1 MGRYTNS
8 HPRGSHGCFKV
19 SWVQGLCSFVCT
31 KKYIYIY
38 NVYNYHICIYIYMP
52 ANVGIP
58 MYLGIFLSFY
68 MWHIE
73 VSAPRTPRPIRSTL
87 VGGAMCPS
95 WKMKNFVNGFSDDIP
110 YMKWKNNPN
119 VPNHQ
124 PDIHDYTNDRYG
136 LCMYMANIDRYT
148 STLACQKIA
157 RRENG
162 GTCIKGTCIKG
173 TCKQP
178 DIWVYV
184 PVMRRKHRLLTGTHI
199 KARGFRRTEVYHVF
213 ILHMKY
219 TIVLIYIYIIL
230 LIYLYLNIYIILYL
244 YIYVYI

>member
-1 MGRYTNS
+1 M
-8 HPRGSHGCFKV
+8 
-19 SWVQGLCSFVCT
+19 
-31 KKYIYIY
+31 YIYIY
-38 NVYNYHICIYIYMP
+38 ACKCRYTHVSRYIPIILYVTYRGIGSKDSKANTINTGWWCNV
-52 ANVGIP
+52 
-58 MYLGIFLSFY
+58 
-68 MWHIE
+68 
-73 VSAPRTPRPIRSTL
+73 PIL
-87 VGGAMCPS
+87 
-95 WKMKNFVNGFSDDIP
+95 KNEKLRQWVSDDIP

-178 DIWVYV
+178 DIWAYV

-219 TIVLIYIYIIL
+219 TIVLIYIYIYIIL

-244 YIYVYI
+244 YIYVYIYIYIYIILQPQKKE